1 MREDIEYVVSIG
13 RLEEY
18 VVIVVSAGAVV
29 TVDNLA
35 RLQCV
40 QGEGLQWGRWIVQQH
55 EVAVSRP

>member
-1 MREDIEYVVSIG
+1 MKEDIEYVVSIG

-18 VVIVVSAGAVV
+18 VVVVVSAGAVV

-40 QGEGLQWGRWIVQQH
+40 QGEGLQ
-55 EVAVSRP
+55 